1 MNNEIKDF
9 ELYLKKKNRSKLT
22 ILSYTNDVRFMLDY
36 LKKPISKITSDDL
49 FTYKYHMISELN
61 FEMSSINRKVIAIN
75 QFFSFMK
82 MDVLLVGEKVH
93 FQNYLD
99 STLTEYE
106 INSMIDIA
114 KSQNDYRFIA
124 IINTLKLTGTRISEC
139 LQIKLS
145 DVGKVTL
152 LIRGKGNKR
161 RTIFIPNKLKEH
173 WNIYLKYRK
182 NTSDKLFTGIRG
194 STTPSAIDRM
204 IKKYGSLCGID
215 KDKLHCHNLRHYC
228 ALSLCA
234 VSGIEIVADILGHS
248 SLESTR
254 IYTRKTK
261 NQILDL
267 VNSL

>member
-22 ILSYTNDVRFMLDY
+22 ILSYTNDVRFMLEY
-36 LKKPISKITSDDL
+36 LKKPISEITSDDL
-49 FTYKYHMISELN
+49 FTYKYYMISELN

-82 MDVLLVGEKVH
+82 IDTLLIGERIH
-93 FQNYLD
+93 FQNYLE
-99 STLTEYE
+99 STLTECE
-106 INSMIDIA
+106 INSMIDLA
-114 KSQNDYRFIA
+114 RSKNDYRFIA
-124 IINTLKLTGTRISEC
+124 IISTLKLTGTRISEC

-145 DVGKVTL
+145 DSAKDTIVIVGK
-152 LIRGKGNKR
+152 GSKR
-161 RTIFIPNKLKEH
+161 RTIFIPIKLKEH
-173 WNIYLKYRK
+173 WNKYIKHRK

-194 STTPSAIDRM
+194 GTTPSAVDRM
-204 IKKYGSLCGID
+204 IKKYGLLCGID

-228 ALSLCA
+228 ALSLCKI
-234 VSGIEIVADILGHS
+234 SGIEQVADILGHS

-261 NQILDL
+261 SQLLEL
-267 VNSL
+267 VNEL